1 MKKISKLLLLIVAL
15 CMLGG
20 CDDTLKESDG
30 NVAPGNEHL
39 SYLCVNITTSDGN
52 SAGTRAWGDDS
63 AGEAADAEFDPGF
76 EGEWALAPEP
86 ESHWLFFFNQDGTF
100 HSASRLS
107 EMDLTNV
114 GTGEY
119 PDNKEKT
126 LGTFVAKVDISKGQ
140 AKPASCLAVINGRPS
155 RMQDLELKLER
166 NETNGKTAAK
176 WLMTKLTDP
185 LAGDELTNEG
195 PIIAFYTPTATGSA
209 RINYCTMT
217 NAVYVPGE
225 GGFATQ
231 TGKVKVLQEIPD
243 SKLCDTQDQAKKNA
257 LTIHVERMAV
267 KMEVEFTGKTK
278 TEKVKEEGGEKPI
291 EGYDF
296 PVVLKPEG
304 DDNKVNQKEEGSSS
318 STSKSWAAAIWG
330 WRINAVAKQTYLFK
344 NLDDA
349 TAGELDKGTATAKPK
364 YSSSEDKVNEQF
376 FANWND
382 ANRFRSYWAVDPH
395 YANADIY
402 PTQYRRAAD
411 EVATSRPYE
420 DFTPEQQEASPL
432 HYYTYNQ
439 SLERN
444 YVPTTDLDTRG
455 NLLGHPVYRYCT
467 ENTLGEE
474 LLKGSTYEGAAT
486 HVLFIAQLLIGDDEV
501 KKVKEGEGASYGVS
515 DVKKKMEEISDKYYS
530 NGYYYNKADYM
541 KKAYSELWSGLTKGE
556 MSVLDI
562 FGKMNDD
569 EHDLEFPKYVTS
581 ITLDGTDV
589 TLTGTYMDDH
599 VEDGIFELVPAEI
612 ISGDGRVMLGLK
624 EAYKDKELIVKG
636 GATERATDEEVRM
649 NSNQLLSAVYEF
661 AGYADYFKNG
671 MMYYY
676 VPIRHV
682 VAERGEGVP
691 YQLGDIGVVRNHWYE
706 ITVNSVKRPGIPVSD
721 PDQPI
726 IPNVDPADQ
735 YLGLD
740 IHILPWHVINQSI
753 DLK

>member
-1 MKKISKLLLLIVAL
+1 
-15 CMLGG
+15 MLGG

-30 NVAPGNEHL
+30 NVTPGNEHL

-52 SAGTRAWGDDS
+52 SAGTRAWGGGS
-63 AGEAADAEFDPGF
+63 AGEAEDEEFNPGV
-76 EGEWALAPEP
+76 EGEWALAQEP

-107 EMDLTNV
+107 EMDLTDV

-119 PDNKEKT
+119 PGNNEKP

-155 RMQDLELKLER
+155 RMQGLELKLER
-166 NETNGKTAAK
+166 NETDGKTAAK

-185 LAGDELTNEG
+185 LAGDELINEG
-195 PIIAFYTPTATGSA
+195 PIIAFYTPNETGSA

-231 TGKVKVLQEIPD
+231 TGTVKVLQEIPD
-243 SKLCDTQDQAKKNA
+243 NKLCDTQDQAKSNA

-267 KMEVEFTGKTK
+267 KMEVEFTGKDK
-278 TEKVKEEGGEKPI
+278 TEKVKEEGGEKTI

-304 DDNKVNQKEEGSSS
+304 DDNKVNQKEEGNS

-349 TAGELDKGTATAKPK
+349 TAGESDEQKITGNPK

-382 ANRFRSYWAVDPH
+382 ADRFRSYWAVDPH
-395 YANADIY
+395 YANTEIY
-402 PTQYRRAAD
+402 PTQYRKAAD
-411 EVATSRPYE
+411 AVTTSRPYK
-420 DFTPEQQEASPL
+420 DLTPEQQNASPL
-432 HYYTYNQ
+432 HYYTYNE

-444 YVPTTDLDTRG
+444 YVTTDNAATRG

-486 HVLFIAQLLIGDDEV
+486 HVLFIAQLLIGTEV
-501 KKVKEGEGASYGVS
+501 DQVKDGEGASY
-515 DVKKKMEEISDKYYS
+515 DVDKVTEAMEKISDKYYS
-530 NGYYYNKADYM
+530 DGYYYNKADYM
-541 KKAYSELWSGLTKGE
+541 KTAYSKLWNGLKKGE
-556 MSVLDI
+556 MQVPDI
-562 FGKMNDD
+562 FGKMNGTG
-569 EHDLEFPKYVTS
+569 HDMEFPKYVTS
-581 ITLDGTDV
+581 ITLDDTE
-589 TLTGTYMDDH
+589 LTGTYMDDH

-624 EAYKDKELIVKG
+624 EEYKGKELIVKG
-636 GATERATDEEVRM
+636 GATDKATDVEVRM

-682 VAERGEGVP
+682 TTERSEGS
-691 YQLGDIGVVRNHWYE
+691 YQLGDIGVVRNHWYK

-735 YLGLD
+735 YLGLY

>member
-52 SAGTRAWGDDS
+52 SAGTRAWGEGS

-155 RMQDLELKLER
+155 RMQELELKLER
-166 NETNGKTAAK
+166 GETDGKTAAK

-185 LAGDELTNEG
+185 LAGAELTKEG
-195 PIIAFYTPTATGSA
+195 PIIAFYTPNETGSK

-225 GGFATQ
+225 GGVATQ

-291 EGYDF
+291 KGYDF

-395 YANADIY
+395 YTNADIY

-411 EVATSRPYE
+411 EVATSRPYK
-420 DFTPEQQEASPL
+420 DLTPEQQEASPL

-444 YVPTTDLDTRG
+444 YVTTDNAATRG

-486 HVLFIAQLLIGDDEV
+486 HVLFIAQLLIGDEV
-501 KKVKEGEGASYGVS
+501 DQVKDGEGASY
-515 DVKKKMEEISDKYYS
+515 DVDKVKGAMEKISDKYYS
-530 NGYYYNKADYM
+530 DGYYYNKADYM
-541 KKAYSELWSGLTKGE
+541 KTAYSGLWKGLKKGE
-556 MSVLDI
+556 MQVTDI
-562 FGKMNDD
+562 FGKMNDKED
-569 EHDLEFPKYVTS
+569 DLEFPKYVTS

-589 TLTGTYMDDH
+589 TLTDTYMDEH

-682 VAERGEGVP
+682 TAGRSEGS
-691 YQLGDIGVVRNHWYE
+691 YQLGDIGVVRNHWYK

-740 IHILPWHVINQSI
+740 IHILPWHVIEQNI

>member
-63 AGEAADAEFDPGF
+63 AGEAADTEFDPGF
-76 EGEWALAPEP
+76 EDEWALAPEP

-107 EMDLTNV
+107 EMNLTDV

-119 PDNKEKT
+119 PGNNEKT

-155 RMQDLELKLER
+155 RMQELELKLER

-185 LAGDELTNEG
+185 LAGKELTEEG
-195 PIIAFYTPTATGSA
+195 PIIAFYTPNETGSK

-217 NAVYVPGE
+217 NAVYVPGNS
-225 GGFATQ
+225 FTTQ
-231 TGKVKVLQEIPD
+231 TGTVKVLQEIAEE
-243 SKLCDTQDQAKKNA
+243 KLCDTEEQAKNNA

-267 KMEVEFTGKTK
+267 KMEVAFKNK
-278 TEKVKEEGGEKPI
+278 EKKKKVGDI

-304 DDNKVNQKEEGSSS
+304 DDNKVNQKEEGSS
-318 STSKSWAAAIWG
+318 TSKSWAAVIWG
-330 WRINAVAKQTYLFK
+330 WRINAVAKQSYLFK

-349 TAGELDKGTATAKPK
+349 TAGESDEGKVTTKPK
-364 YSSSEDKVNEQF
+364 YDSSEDKVNEQF

-395 YANADIY
+395 YANAEIY

-411 EVATSRPYE
+411 AVATSRPYK
-420 DFTPEQQEASPL
+420 DLTPEQQETSPL
-432 HYYTYNQ
+432 HYYSYTE
-439 SLERN
+439 SLARN
-444 YVPTTDLDTRG
+444 YVTTDDAATRG

-486 HVLFIAQLLIGDDEV
+486 HVLFIAQLLIGNEV
-501 KKVKEGEGASYGVS
+501 GTVTDGEGASY
-515 DVKKKMEEISDKYYS
+515 DVDKVKEAMEKISDKYYS
-530 NGYYYNKADYM
+530 DGSYYNKADYM
-541 KKAYSELWSGLTKGE
+541 KTAYSKLWNGLKKGE
-556 MSVLDI
+556 MQVPDI
-562 FGKMNDD
+562 FGKMNDTG
-569 EHDLEFPKYVTS
+569 HDLEFPKYVTS
-581 ITLDGTDV
+581 ITLDDTE
-589 TLTGTYMDDH
+589 LTGTYMDEH

-624 EAYKDKELIVKG
+624 EEYKGKELIVKG
-636 GATERATDEEVRM
+636 GATERATDVEVRM

-682 VAERGEGVP
+682 TTERSEGS
-691 YQLGDIGVVRNHWYE
+691 YQLGDIGVVRNHWYK
-706 ITVNSVKRPGIPVSD
+706 ITVNSVKRPGIPVSE

-740 IHILPWHVINQSI
+740 IHILPWHVIEQNI

>member
-1 MKKISKLLLLIVAL
+1 MKISKSLLLIASL

-30 NVAPGNEHL
+30 NVTPGNEHL

-52 SAGTRAWGDDS
+52 SAGTRAWGEGS
-63 AGEAADAEFDPGF
+63 AGEAADTEFDPGF

-86 ESHWLFFFNQDGTF
+86 ESRWLFFFNQDGTF

-107 EMDLTNV
+107 EMDLTDV

-119 PDNKEKT
+119 PGNNEKT

-140 AKPASCLAVINGRPS
+140 AKPYSCLAVINGRPS
-155 RMQDLELKLER
+155 RMQELELKLEKG
-166 NETNGKTAAK
+166 ETNGKTAAK

-185 LAGDELTNEG
+185 LAGDELTKEG
-195 PIIAFYTPTATGSA
+195 PIIAFYTPNKTGSA

-225 GGFATQ
+225 GGFSTQ
-231 TGKVKVLQEIPD
+231 TGTVKVLEEIPD
-243 SKLCDTQDQAKKNA
+243 SKLFDTQDQAKSNA

-267 KMEVEFTGKTK
+267 KMEVEFTGKGK

-291 EGYDF
+291 AGYDF

-304 DDNKVNQKEEGSSS
+304 DDNTVNQKEEGSSS
-318 STSKSWAAAIWG
+318 STPKSWAAVIWG
-330 WRINAVAKQTYLFK
+330 WRINAVAKQSYLFK

-349 TAGELDKGTATAKPK
+349 TAGESDEGKVTTEPK
-364 YSSSEDKVNEQF
+364 YDSSKDEVGKQF

-395 YANADIY
+395 YANAGIY

-411 EVATSRPYE
+411 AVTTSRPYE
-420 DFTPEQQEASPL
+420 DLTPEQQEKSPL

-444 YVPTTDLDTRG
+444 YVPTTDLETRG

-486 HVLFIAQLLIGDDEV
+486 HVLFIAQLLIGNEVDQFKDGEGKSYSVDD
-501 KKVKEGEGASYGVS
+501 VKEAM
-515 DVKKKMEEISDKYYS
+515 KKISDKYYS
-530 NGYYYNKADYM
+530 DGSYYNKADYM
-541 KKAYSELWSGLTKGE
+541 KTAYSKLWSGLTKGE
-556 MSVLDI
+556 MQVPDI
-562 FGKMNDD
+562 FGKMAKK
-569 EHDLEFPKYVTS
+569 EEEVQTFTFPKYVTS
-581 ITLDGTDV
+581 ITLDDTE
-589 TLTGTYMDDH
+589 LTGTYMDEH

-624 EAYKDKELIVKG
+624 EEYKGKELIVKG
-636 GATERATDEEVRM
+636 GATERATDVEVRM

-682 VAERGEGVP
+682 TTERSEGS
-691 YQLGDIGVVRNHWYE
+691 YQLGDIGVVRNHWYK
-706 ITVNSVKRPGIPVSD
+706 ITVNSVKRPGIPVSE

-740 IHILPWHVINQSI
+740 IHILPWHVIEQNI

>member
-1 MKKISKLLLLIVAL
+1 
-15 CMLGG
+15 MLGG

-30 NVAPGNEHL
+30 NVTPGNEHL

-52 SAGTRAWGDDS
+52 SAGTRAWGEGS
-63 AGEAADAEFDPGF
+63 AGEAADTEFDPRF

-119 PDNKEKT
+119 PGNNEKT

-155 RMQDLELKLER
+155 RMQELELKLER

-185 LAGDELTNEG
+185 LAGKELTEEG
-195 PIIAFYTPTATGSA
+195 PIIAFYTPNETGSK

-217 NAVYVPGE
+217 NAVYVPGKS
-225 GGFATQ
+225 FTTQ

-243 SKLCDTQDQAKKNA
+243 SKLCDTQDQAKNNA

-267 KMEVEFTGKTK
+267 KMEVAFKDK
-278 TEKVKEEGGEKPI
+278 EKKKKVGDI

-304 DDNKVNQKEEGSSS
+304 DDNTVNQKEEGSSS
-318 STSKSWAAAIWG
+318 STPKSWAAVIWG
-330 WRINAVAKQTYLFK
+330 WRINAVAKQSYLFK

-349 TAGELDKGTATAKPK
+349 TAGESDNLQVTEHRK
-364 YSSSEDKVNEQF
+364 YDSSKDEVETQF

-395 YANADIY
+395 YANAEIY

-411 EVATSRPYE
+411 AVTTSRPYK
-420 DFTPEQQEASPL
+420 DLTPEQQEKSPL

-444 YVPTTDLDTRG
+444 YVPTTDLETRG

-486 HVLFIAQLLIGDDEV
+486 HVLFIAQLLIGNEV
-501 KKVKEGEGASYGVS
+501 GTVTDGEGASY
-515 DVKKKMEEISDKYYS
+515 DVDKVKEAMEKISDKYYS
-530 NGYYYNKADYM
+530 NGSYYNKADYM
-541 KKAYSELWSGLTKGE
+541 KTAYSKLWNGLKKGE
-556 MSVLDI
+556 MQVPDI
-562 FGKMNDD
+562 FGKMNGTG
-569 EHDLEFPKYVTS
+569 HDLEFPKYVTS
-581 ITLDGTDV
+581 ITLDDTE
-589 TLTGTYMDDH
+589 LTGTYMDDH

-624 EAYKDKELIVKG
+624 EEYKGKDLIVKG
-636 GATERATDEEVRM
+636 GKTESATDVEVRM

-682 VAERGEGVP
+682 TTERSEGS
-691 YQLGDIGVVRNHWYE
+691 YQLGDIGVVRNHWYK
-706 ITVNSVKRPGIPVSD
+706 ITVNSVKRPGIPVSE

-740 IHILPWHVINQSI
+740 IHILPWHVIEQNI

>member
-1 MKKISKLLLLIVAL
+1 
-15 CMLGG
+15 MLGG

-30 NVAPGNEHL
+30 NVTPGNEHL

-52 SAGTRAWGDDS
+52 SATTRAWGDGS
-63 AGEAADAEFDPGF
+63 AGEAEDTEFNPGF
-76 EGEWALAPEP
+76 KGEWALAPEP
-86 ESHWLFFFNQDGTF
+86 ESHWLFFFNPNGTF

-119 PDNKEKT
+119 PGNNEKT

-155 RMQDLELKLER
+155 RMQELELKLER
-166 NETNGKTAAK
+166 GETDGKTAAK

-185 LAGDELTNEG
+185 LAGAELTKEG
-195 PIIAFYTPTATGSA
+195 PIIAFYTPNETGSK

-217 NAVYVPGE
+217 NAVYVPGNTTE
-225 GGFATQ
+225 KDNFTTQ
-231 TGKVKVLQEIPD
+231 TGTVKVLQKIPD
-243 SKLCDTQDQAKKNA
+243 SKLCDTQDQAKNNA

-267 KMEVEFTGKTK
+267 KMEVTFKDK
-278 TEKVKEEGGEKPI
+278 DKKRDVKEEGVEKPI
-291 EGYDF
+291 TGYYF
-296 PVVLKPEG
+296 PVVLTPPMG
-304 DDNKVNQKEEGSSS
+304 DGDKVNQKEEGS

-349 TAGELDKGTATAKPK
+349 TPGESDNSKATEHQK
-364 YSSSEDKVNEQF
+364 YNSSKDEVETQF

-382 ANRFRSYWAVDPH
+382 ADRFRSYWAVDPH

-402 PTQYRRAAD
+402 PTQYRKAAD
-411 EVATSRPYE
+411 AVTTSRPYE
-420 DFTPEQQEASPL
+420 GLSKKEQEKSPL
-432 HYYTYNQ
+432 HYYNYNE

-444 YVPTTDLDTRG
+444 YIPTTDADTRG

-486 HVLFIAQLLIGDDEV
+486 HVLFIAQLLIGTEV
-501 KKVKEGEGASYGVS
+501 DQVKDGEGESYSVNDVKEAM
-515 DVKKKMEEISDKYYS
+515 KKISDKYYS
-530 NGYYYNKADYM
+530 DGYYYNKADYM
-541 KKAYSELWSGLTKGE
+541 KTAYSKLWNGLKKGE
-556 MSVLDI
+556 MQVPDI
-562 FGKMNDD
+562 FGKMESTEGKGDD
-569 EHDLEFPKYVTS
+569 LTFPKYVTS
-581 ITLDGTDV
+581 ITLDGTGV

-624 EAYKDKELIVKG
+624 EGYKDKELIVEG
-636 GATERATDEEVRM
+636 GDTESATDKVFRM

-682 VAERGEGVP
+682 TAGRSEGS
-691 YQLGDIGVVRNHWYE
+691 YQLGDIGVVRNHWYK

-740 IHILPWHVINQSI
+740 IHILPWHVIEQNI